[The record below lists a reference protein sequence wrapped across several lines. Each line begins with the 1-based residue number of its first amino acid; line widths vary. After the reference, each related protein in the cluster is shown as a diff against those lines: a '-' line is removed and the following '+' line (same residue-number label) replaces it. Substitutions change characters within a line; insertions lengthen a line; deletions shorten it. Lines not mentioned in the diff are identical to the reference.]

1 MNKAVAVSGSG
12 DPLQEAEKLAADG
25 NTSGAFAAF
34 KAAID
39 GAPITARAR
48 AADMALELGKADQAF
63 VLAEEAWRIAP
74 DAPEALLLMGRVA
87 WRVGAIDD
95 SLACLDRI
103 RRGDPL
109 WAEAQAERAEA
120 LMAGKKHGEA
130 YNDLRSA
137 LRTDPREPALW
148 LALGHVLNSL
158 DRLDEAE
165 DAYRNTTDLQPESV
179 RALAGIADVCLKLG
193 RPDEAVEA
201 GEKALE
207 LSSND
212 PVARTILGHALL
224 AIGRDGEGWSA
235 YEARFDAHNIDR
247 RIGAK
252 SRDFDMPLWDGTSL
266 KDQSLLVWGEGSPA
280 DEIRFAALVPEI
292 IRQDPSPL
300 LLECDPR
307 LKSLFERSF
316 DGATVVARASP
327 PDEAIT
333 GGLVHWQSP
342 IGGLALRTK
351 VYEDGYAKLA
361 KAYLEADAAKMSSW
375 RDRWASGD
383 DRIIGLSWR
392 HPDPEAARRSIPL
405 EAILDA
411 VAIPGRVVV
420 SLQRGMTPE
429 ERDLAADKLLLEPD
443 PDPTDVDAMAARV
456 AACDVV
462 VTVDSLVAHLASAL
476 GIDTRVLL
484 DNGADAR
491 WGLGKAR
498 TAWYPTARLYWQ
510 DHDGSW
516 QRAVTQMRRALD
528 GAGKPS
534 S

>member
-1 MNKAVAVSGSG
+1 MNKATTVTGAA
-12 DPLQEAEKLAADG
+12 DPLQEGERLAEAGNAKAALAQ
-25 NTSGAFAAF
+25 F

-48 AADMALELGKADQAF
+48 AADMALELGQPDQAF

-74 DAPEALLLMGRVA
+74 DAPEALLLMGRIA
-87 WRVGAIDD
+87 WRVGAVDD

-109 WAEAQAERAEA
+109 WAQAQAERAEA
-120 LMAGKKHGEA
+120 LMAGKKPVEA
-130 YNDLRSA
+130 YNDLRAA
-137 LRTDPREPALW
+137 LRSDPREPTLW
-148 LALGHVLNSL
+148 LALGHVLTSL

-165 DAYRNTTDLQPESV
+165 DAYRNTTDLEPESV

-193 RPDEAVEA
+193 RPDEAIEA
-201 GEKALE
+201 GEKAVE
-207 LSSND
+207 LSGSD

-224 AIGRDGEGWSA
+224 AIGRDSEGWAA
-235 YEARFDAHNIDR
+235 YEARFDANNLDR

-252 SRDFDMPLWDGTSL
+252 ARDFDMPVWDGSSL
-266 KDQSLLVWGEGSPA
+266 KDKSLLVWGEGSPS
-280 DEIRFAALVPEI
+280 DEIRFAAMIPEM

-300 LLECDPR
+300 FLECDSR
-307 LKSLFERSF
+307 LKTLFERSF
-316 DGATVVARASP
+316 DGATVVARTSP
-327 PDEAIT
+327 PDAAIT
-333 GGLVHWQSP
+333 EGLVHWQTA

-351 VYEDGYAKLA
+351 AYEGGYANLA
-361 KAYLEADAAKMSSW
+361 KAYLEADMAKVASW
-375 RDRWASGD
+375 RDRWASGS
-383 DRIIGLSWR
+383 DRIIGLAWR
-392 HPDPEAARRSIPL
+392 HPDPEASRRSIPL
-405 EAILDA
+405 SEVLDA

-429 ERDLAADKLLLEPD
+429 ERDMVSEKVLLEPD
-443 PDPTDVDAMAARV
+443 PDPSDVDAVASRV

-462 VTVDSLVAHLASAL
+462 VTVDSLVAHLGAAL

-498 TAWYPTARLYWQ
+498 TPWYPTTRLYWQ

-516 QRAVTQMRRALD
+516 KRAVNQMRRALD
-528 GAGKPS
+528 GG
-534 S
+534 

>member
-1 MNKAVAVSGSG
+1 VSGSG
-12 DPLQEAEKLAADG
+12 DPLQEAEKLAANG
-25 NTSGAFAAF
+25 NTKAAFASF

-48 AADMALELGKADQAF
+48 AADMALELGQQDQAF

-74 DAPEALLLMGRVA
+74 NAPEALLLMGRIA
-87 WRVGAIDD
+87 WRVGAVED

-109 WAEAQAERAEA
+109 WPRAQAERAEA
-120 LMAGKKHGEA
+120 LVAGKQPVKA
-130 YNDLRSA
+130 YNDLRGA
-137 LRTDPREPALW
+137 LRSDPREPSLW
-148 LALGHVLNSL
+148 LALGHVLMSL

-165 DAYRNTTDLQPESV
+165 DAYRNTTDLEPESV

-193 RPDEAVEA
+193 RPEEAVAA

-207 LSSND
+207 LSGND
-212 PVARTILGHALL
+212 PVARTIMGHALL
-224 AIGRDGEGWSA
+224 AIGRDGEGWAA
-235 YEARFDAHNIDR
+235 YEARFEAHNLDR

-252 SRDFDMPLWDGTSL
+252 SREFDMPHWDGGPLTDKSIL
-266 KDQSLLVWGEGSPA
+266 IWGEGSPA
-280 DEIRFAALVPEI
+280 DEIRFAALIPDM
-292 IRQDPSPL
+292 IRRDPSPL
-300 LLECDPR
+300 VLECDPR
-307 LKSLFERSF
+307 LKALFERSF
-316 DGATVVARASP
+316 DGAQVVARTSP

-333 GGLVHWQSP
+333 GGLVHFQSA
-342 IGGLALRTK
+342 IGGLALRTR
-351 VYEDGYAKLA
+351 VFEDGYAGLS
-361 KAYLEADAAKMSSW
+361 KAYLEADMTKSSSW
-375 RDRWASGD
+375 RDRWKGGE
-383 DRIIGLSWR
+383 DRVIGLAWR

-405 EAILDA
+405 EAILDT
-411 VAIPGRVVV
+411 VALPGRTVV

-429 ERDLAADKLLLEPD
+429 ERDIASEKLLLEPD

-456 AACDVV
+456 AACDVI
-462 VTVDSLVAHLASAL
+462 VTVDSLVAHLGAAL
-476 GIDTRVLL
+476 GIDTRIML

-516 QRAVTQMRRALD
+516 EKAVKQLRRALD
-528 GAGKPS
+528 GG
-534 S
+534 